1 MLSLHSE
8 TAIVIDNNNIPMEVT
23 DLKDFLNK
31 CLTLYKKESE
41 KYLDK
46 YNNIKKQRSISNIM
60 AL

>member
-1 MLSLHSE
+1 
-8 TAIVIDNNNIPMEVT
+8 MEVT

-41 KYLDK
+41 KYLAK
-46 YNNIKKQRSISNIM
+46 YNNIKKQRNISNII